1 MKVLLTR
8 TVMALALM
16 GGAALAPSVLAA
28 DIAGRMTADY
38 LLQCQANQN
47 ACRDFTNNVLQVL
60 TSAAYLGQ
68 KQLYKGCAPVPID
81 PAETGKLLEWILSHP
96 QRSTGYAADD
106 IAMAAE
112 ALWPCK

>member
-1 MKVLLTR
+1 M
-8 TVMALALM
+8 VMALALT
-16 GGAALAPSVLAA
+16 GTVALAPSVLGA

-38 LLQCQANQN
+38 LQECQANRN
-47 ACRDFTNNVLQVL
+47 ACRDFTNTVLQVL

-68 KQLYKGCAPVPID
+68 KQLYKGCAPVPLD
-81 PAETGKLLEWILSHP
+81 PAETGELLAWILSHP
-96 QRSTGYAADD
+96 QQATGYAADD